1 MDHLG
6 NMQTFVRVAHAKS
19 FTAAAAQLGLSK
31 ALVSRQIAAL
41 ERRLGVRL
49 LNRSTR
55 YVTLTEEGKGY
66 LTNCERLLNEME
78 VLEQSIAVDRAFARG
93 AIKVHAP
100 KSFGSMVLADA
111 VTAFS
116 EAQPDIRV
124 SLMLGDFTFRPYDFV
139 EYGFDIGIRIS
150 HIRDSALI
158 ARKIGKVES
167 ALCASPSY
175 LRRHGAPESL
185 SELRKRPCLVHLNLS
200 PNDRIWRFD
209 GPTGVESVQVS
220 GPIYSNSALVL
231 RRATLGGSG
240 ICILPEYCIHEE
252 LRNGSLVRIMPQYA
266 VPTRPILVVRPRT
279 TFMTEKVRVFVNF
292 LANWFKAR
300 AVIWESART
309 IKRLT

>member
-6 NMQTFVRVAHAKS
+6 NMQTFARVAHAKS
-19 FTAAAAQLGLSK
+19 FTVAAAQLGLSK
-31 ALVSRQIAAL
+31 ALASRQVAAL

-55 YVTLTEEGKGY
+55 YVTLTKEGEDY
-66 LTNCERLLNEME
+66 LTNCERILNEIEM
-78 VLEQSIAVDRAFARG
+78 LEQSIAVDRTFAKG

-116 EAQPDIRV
+116 DAQPGIRV
-124 SLMLGDFTFRPYDFV
+124 SLILGDFTFRPYDFV
-139 EYGFDIGIRIS
+139 EYGFDIGVRIS

-167 ALCASPSY
+167 VLCASPNY
-175 LRRHGAPESL
+175 LRRHGAPKSL

-200 PNDRIWRFD
+200 PNDRIWNFN
-209 GPTGVESVQVS
+209 GPSGAESIHVT
-220 GPIYSNSALVL
+220 GPIFSNSALVL
-231 RRATLGGSG
+231 CKATLGGSG
-240 ICILPEYCIHEE
+240 ISILPEYCIREE
-252 LRNGSLVRIMPQYA
+252 LRDGLLVRIMPQYA

-279 TFMTEKVRVFVNF
+279 TFMVEKVRVFVNF
-292 LANWFKAR
+292 LTRWFKVR
-300 AVIWESART
+300 AAPPENQIRA
-309 IKRLT
+309 